1 MGKEKPA
8 WLQQVREFCRTA
20 GIEICGWGSDTLVV
34 ETKSPDRAE
43 QITSQ
48 LRAFG
53 FDLVENDADS
63 GTLLLSLNPAATRAK
78 EKECSASFD
87 LSRRLMRERI
97 VPVFEALLG
106 ICLFWYSVTT
116 PPPKSERFTALAWLI
131 LIVFLVDAG
140 RLWGWALRMSPAE
153 LQVRRYFRWS
163 AIPWTQIRGVELTS
177 GRSPYQQ
184 GVTLALAPDGK
195 LRLGAFAYPF
205 ARALRDRLRQEI
217 AKQQAESK

>member
-1 MGKEKPA
+1 MGKEKPV

-20 GIEICGWGSDTLVV
+20 GIEICGWGSDTLIV

-78 EKECSASFD
+78 EKESSASFD

-97 VPVFEALLG
+97 APVFEAILG
-106 ICLFWYSVTT
+106 IWLFWYSITL
-116 PPPKSERFTALAWLI
+116 PSPKPERFTVLAWLI

-140 RLWGWALRMSPAE
+140 RLWGWALRLSPAE
-153 LQVRRYFRWS
+153 LQIRRYFRWS
-163 AIPWTQIRGVELTS
+163 AIPWTQIRSVELTS

-184 GVTLALAPDGK
+184 GVTLILAPSGK
-195 LRLGAFAYPF
+195 LRLGAFVYPF
-205 ARALRDRLRQEI
+205 ARALRDRLRQEV
-217 AKQQAESK
+217 AKQQPELK